1 MTSDNHISDQI
12 IQNAIS
18 DALESERQRLA
29 SHLRDNIIEQ
39 VNLIQSQVSAY
50 QVNAHPQSQMAFS
63 VVSTLIQQLL
73 QQVYNLESNLNPT
86 TLQSLGLVAAIEAFA
101 NQQRRMT
108 GVHITLNIEPSVK
121 RLPLHI
127 ELALFR
133 YVQDCVEEAVSERSS
148 SQITISLEAEN
159 EQFALIIAENGQ
171 HLTPK
176 LKLAGERL
184 LSLNADLQSGKSRY
198 GGLETG
204 IILATETPVE
214 LTDRETDVIRLLSQ
228 GLTNKEIA
236 YQLDIKPRTIKF
248 HLDNIYSKLNVST
261 RTEAAIYALQHGLTN

>member
-50 QVNAHPQSQMAFS
+50 QVSAHPQSQMAFS

-159 EQFALIIAENGQ
+159 EQFALIISENGQ

-204 IILATETPVE
+204 IILAIETPVE

>member
-1 MTSDNHISDQI
+1 MPSDNHISDKL

-73 QQVYNLESNLNPT
+73 QEVYNLESNLNPA

-101 NQQRRMT
+101 NQQRRTT
-108 GVHITLNIEPSVK
+108 GVNVTLNISPTVK

-133 YVQDCVEEAVSERSS
+133 YVQDAVETAMSERSS
-148 SQITISLEAEN
+148 SQITISLNTEN
-159 EQFALIIAENGQ
+159 EQFALILSENGQ
-171 HLTPK
+171 YLEPK
-176 LKLAGERL
+176 AKLSDERL
-184 LSLNADLQSGKSRY
+184 HSLGAETQFGKSRY

-204 IILATETPVE
+204 IILKIEIPLE
-214 LTDRETDVIRLLSQ
+214 LTERETDVIRLLAQ
-228 GLTNKEIA
+228 GLSNKEIA
-236 YQLDIKPRTIKF
+236 YQLNIKPRTIKF
-248 HLDNIYSKLNVST
+248 HLDNIYSKLDVST
-261 RTEAAIYALQHGLTN
+261 RTEAAIYALQHGLTG